1 MSYLGRKSGRA
12 ALTISDIPDNSITS
26 AKIVA
31 GTVAASDLAD
41 NYDDVIQTN
50 IALLAFKTATNG
62 SLAKYN
68 LQDQVIDEYTD
79 ATGVDATPSTNHI
92 LASGVY
98 SGVSFTTGATGGT
111 IVVPGSYTGGT
122 YQSNTFTSSGTF
134 TVPAGL
140 TSVDYLIVGGGG
152 GGGKASGGGG
162 GGAGGFRTAT
172 SLTVSAQ
179 AYSIVVGTGGAGATG
194 YDGQGINGVSSSFNS
209 ITSTGG
215 GGGGSEEAGEKDGE
229 NGASGGGGGRSDGTG
244 GTSTAYGNNGG
255 NAADLAGGGGG
266 GATGAGVNGNA
277 SGAVA
282 GAGGAGTANSYRTG
296 SPATYAG
303 GGGGGSGSS
312 GTLGAGGL
320 GGGGTGGKKCTSSP
334 TAGTDGTGGGGGAA
348 LDGNGADGGDGIV
361 VIRYIPA
368 TTPAD
373 LILQSTDTEAEAQ
386 PTKADMVMLVE
397 DAGSGVAT
405 LGTHIK
411 GYISRD
417 SGTTFT
423 EGTLVD
429 EGDWGTDKRILAFH
443 DLDISSQP
451 ADQTMCYKITTH
463 SSSAVYDTKIHATSI
478 GWR

>member
-152 GGGKASGGGG
+152 GL
-162 GGAGGFRTAT
+162 
-172 SLTVSAQ
+172 SL
-179 AYSIVVGTGGAGATG
+179 IH
-194 YDGQGINGVSSSFNS
+194 I
-209 ITSTGG
+209 
-215 GGGGSEEAGEKDGE
+215 
-229 NGASGGGGGRSDGTG
+229 GRCRRHT
-244 GTSTAYGNNGG
+244 
-255 NAADLAGGGGG
+255 LLR
-266 GATGAGVNGNA
+266 
-277 SGAVA
+277 
-282 GAGGAGTANSYRTG
+282 YRL
-296 SPATYAG
+296 SLY
-303 GGGGGSGSS
+303 
-312 GTLGAGGL
+312 
-320 GGGGTGGKKCTSSP
+320 
-334 TAGTDGTGGGGGAA
+334 
-348 LDGNGADGGDGIV
+348 
-361 VIRYIPA
+361 
-368 TTPAD
+368 
-373 LILQSTDTEAEAQ
+373 Q
-386 PTKADMVMLVE
+386 
-397 DAGSGVAT
+397 
-405 LGTHIK
+405 
-411 GYISRD
+411 
-417 SGTTFT
+417 
-423 EGTLVD
+423 
-429 EGDWGTDKRILAFH
+429 
-443 DLDISSQP
+443 
-451 ADQTMCYKITTH
+451 
-463 SSSAVYDTKIHATSI
+463 
-478 GWR
+478 